1 MSTPGG
7 GSTIGSIR
15 IEHTL
20 SSGANG
26 ILLVGLQP
34 ALERRVAIRR
44 LPSDLLEDQALVER
58 FRREARLGAR
68 VHHPNVIA
76 VLDSFAYRGDHYLIL
91 EFVDGPKLGDV
102 VTQAEHAPP
111 EVAVALGLEIARG
124 LRELHCRGIV
134 HANLTPERILMSRWG
149 TPKLRGLGRSREAT
163 EEAAHPL
170 APGPHTAPELAR
182 GEKGDARADV
192 YSLGAILHEVMTGDP
207 PSPGA
212 GSRIGGIPKRL
223 ARFVARCMSPDPDN
237 RPANAEEMC
246 ALLGSLTDEAQP
258 QACRTT
264 IAGWLYAVGSV
275 RPTERAPLD
284 APSPEPKEERSDEE
298 SPPEW
303 ARGRTAQIAAAAAVS
318 VIALALVVR
327 FFSGNPTPEGPAS
340 VPAVSSGSPG
350 KGAEPAHV
358 RFVVHPWAEVEVE
371 GLAPFLTPRAARLE
385 LVPGKHQVVYRHP
398 KLGTVKRQ
406 ITVEPGEERVIREIL
421 RAGPAS

>member
-7 GSTIGSIR
+7 GTIGSIR

-44 LPSDLLEDQALVER
+44 LPGDLLEDQALVER

-68 VHHPNVIA
+68 VHHPNVVA

-102 VTQAEHAPP
+102 LTQAGHAPP

-124 LRELHCRGIV
+124 LRELHSRGIV
-134 HANLTPERILMSRWG
+134 HANLTPERVLMSRWG
-149 TPKLRGLGRSREAT
+149 TPKLRGLGRSREES
-163 EEAAHPL
+163 EEAVHPL
-170 APGPHTAPELAR
+170 APGPYTAPELAR

-192 YSLGAILHEVMTGDP
+192 YSLAAILHEAMTGEP
-207 PSPGA
+207 PSPGT
-212 GSRIGGIPKRL
+212 GSRIAGIPKRL
-223 ARFVARCMSPDPDN
+223 ARLVARALSPDPDS

-246 ALLGSLTDEAQP
+246 VLLGSLTDEAQP
-258 QACRTT
+258 QACRTA
-264 IAGWLYAVGSV
+264 IAGWLYSVGSV
-275 RPTERAPLD
+275 QPTESAPLD
-284 APSPEPKEERSDEE
+284 DPATKEEPPEEE
-298 SPPEW
+298 SPSAW
-303 ARGRTAQIAAAAAVS
+303 TGRTVQTAAAAAVS

-327 FFSGNPTPEGPAS
+327 FLSGDSTPEGPAP
-340 VPAVSSGSPG
+340 VPAVSSGTPEMA
-350 KGAEPAHV
+350 AEPAHV

-371 GLAPFLTPRAARLE
+371 GLAPFLTPRAARVE
-385 LVPGKHQVVYRHP
+385 LSPGKHQVVYRHP

-406 ITVEPGEERVIREIL
+406 ITVEPGEERVIRETL
-421 RAGPAS
+421 RERPAS